1 MTFRLHSRLVFWN
14 LVVIALMSV
23 ILGYFLNYS
32 LRNDINREI
41 EDELKGD
48 TALAVAYIAS
58 MQQVPNDS
66 IADRIGTM
74 LNRRVTL
81 IAFDGRVFGDSDVD
95 EASLPSVENHVARPE
110 FQEAMHNGTGSAVR
124 WSATVMTDFIY
135 VARRTDSY
143 VLRIAAPL
151 SSVQGLISDMRSQL
165 LLAVTVAVGLTLL
178 FGYLVH
184 GLISVPLRN
193 IANGA
198 RKLAAGDLQQRMPIS
213 GDEEIAA
220 LGNSLNTMA
229 ENLNSRMQEL
239 TDEKQR
245 LEKIVAAMT
254 EGVLVL
260 DREGR
265 ITLTN
270 ASIRSMLATERD
282 LAGMT
287 LLEVSRR
294 PELEKAARNVL
305 AGGATGKVE
314 LTTSGGRVLEAN
326 IAPVSNTFGATDS
339 AVVVFHDLTNIKR
352 TERMRRD
359 FVANVSHEFKT
370 PLTSIRGFAETLLTG
385 ALADRKIAT
394 DFVRTIE
401 RNAQHLETLVSDLL
415 TLARIES
422 ELLPATKET
431 ISIKSIIDEQISAR
445 RSVLAERDI
454 RIVNECAVDGVQG
467 DRVRLST
474 AISNLIDNA
483 ILYNKP
489 GGEVRITGTKE
500 NGTFRLDIADTG
512 EGIAPEEL
520 PRIFERFYRVDKART
535 RVTGGTGLGLS
546 IVKHAIESQGGTIH
560 VTSRLGAGST
570 FTIRLPLQLS

>member
-1 MTFRLHSRLVFWN
+1 MTFRLHSRLVLWN

-41 EDELKGD
+41 EDELNGD

-58 MQQVPNDS
+58 IPQQIPNDS
-66 IADRIGTM
+66 IADRIGMM

-81 IAFDGRVFGDSDVD
+81 IAFDGRVLGDSDVD
-95 EASLPSVENHVARPE
+95 EASLPNVENHVARPE
-110 FQEAMHNGTGSAVR
+110 FQEAMHNGTGTAVR

-151 SSVQGLISDMRSQL
+151 SSVEGLVSDMRSQL
-165 LLAVTVAVGLTLL
+165 LLAVTTAVGLTLL

-193 IANGA
+193 IAIGA
-198 RKLAAGDLQQRMPIS
+198 RKLAAGNLQQRLPIS

-229 ENLNSRMQEL
+229 ENLNARMQEL
-239 TDEKQR
+239 TDGKQR
-245 LEKIVAAMT
+245 LEMIVAAMT

-260 DREGR
+260 DRQGR

-270 ASIRSMLATERD
+270 ASIRTILETERD
-282 LAGMT
+282 LTGMT

-294 PELEKAARNVL
+294 PELEKASRNVL
-305 AGGATGKVE
+305 SGGSTEMVE
-314 LTTSGGRVLEAN
+314 LTTPSGRLLEAN
-326 IAPVSNTFGATDS
+326 IAPVSNTSGQTDS

-401 RNAQHLETLVSDLL
+401 RNAQHLEALVSDLL

-422 ELLPATKET
+422 ELPTTKE
-431 ISIKSIIDEQISAR
+431 SVNIKSIVDEQVSGR
-445 RSVLAERDI
+445 QSVLAERDI
-454 RIVNECAVDGVQG
+454 RIVNECAANEVHA

-483 ILYNKP
+483 ILYNKA
-489 GGEVRITGTKE
+489 GGEVRIIGARE
-500 NGTFRLDIADTG
+500 NGTFRLDITDTG
-512 EGIAPEEL
+512 EGIAAEEL

-546 IVKHAIESQGGTIH
+546 IVKHAIESQGGTIQ

-570 FTIRLPLQLS
+570 FTIRLPL